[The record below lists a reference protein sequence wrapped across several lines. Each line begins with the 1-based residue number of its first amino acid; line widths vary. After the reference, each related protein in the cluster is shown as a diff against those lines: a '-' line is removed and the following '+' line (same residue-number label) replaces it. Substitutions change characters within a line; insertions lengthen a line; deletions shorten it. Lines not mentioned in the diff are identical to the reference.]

1 MSVSKKKLY
10 DRYLARLKPL
20 LSAPLHGEMAEA
32 MHQGKTEVL
41 RMSRFE
47 SSAFDTSWIDVVE
60 SVLMDLG
67 EIINAPRTVTKE
79 AGSLVPVEL
88 AKKVSAESVQH
99 LASHTQYV
107 KNIDEQGNVVPSKI
121 MSFSNDDFLYTYENR
136 FIATFIRRL
145 VLFVEK
151 RYAFIQAYIPLH
163 KEEVMMIKTKA
174 MIGDEE
180 VEIQTRIK
188 TKRPSEDPSAAK
200 AAAIAARI
208 RSMREYILYYY
219 ASPFMHKM
227 KNERDVCKPILM
239 TNIIRK
245 NVRYHKC
252 YEAFMFIE
260 KYDSLGMNYRSEDR
274 YSSLS
279 EEQLKDL
286 ALMQVG
292 TYLSVLDDN
301 EYETIKNRTHVYKP
315 KMRSSLDEEEFLFAP
330 LPKGPIEF
338 VRVDEEFREYLDHRA
353 KAELPLHPKRAEAQF
368 YADEYADKRMSKEDF
383 RQIERLMGRKEK
395 AAARFEKA
403 ILKIIEQRDN
413 EDRMLAKME
422 EEERLSAEELLIE
435 RKRAYIREEA
445 LGVPSMNPF
454 EGEHKEEPAS
464 EQTEI
469 APSDNVAEEQPN
481 QETISEGKPESEEVP
496 AGDAVIEDVEQPEQM
511 VKEPSMVQ
519 EEPLEEE
526 PSEVAGNA
534 PAEDTVPETETTTVE
549 EPIIE
554 DKEQGEPEDAQPTDE
569 APAEAEDRP
578 VMKEPSEELIHEEAL
593 SNEEQPVQESLEP
606 AEENHEQPEELTQEA
621 NAVQEESAKAEEES
635 EQGEWPFVT
644 ETKEQAPVLEQE
656 SENQEQPVDEPAVPM
671 NEADEQSASEP
682 NESNVE
688 EAQEAQSKSQK
699 QDENAKEKKN
709 RKAREKAKK
718 IAEKK
723 AKKPAKKEEKRKPK
737 EKEKKEKPEP
747 IPGTFLVKCHQGYY
761 VNGHLFSKNKADAK
775 VFHDFNEAVEQKRRF
790 GGKVIKQ

>member
-20 LSAPLHGEMAEA
+20 LSSPLHGEMAEA

-60 SVLMDLG
+60 DILMDLG

-88 AKKVSAESVQH
+88 AKKISAESVQH

-121 MSFSNDDFLYTYENR
+121 MSFSNDDFLFTYENR

-151 RYAFIQAYIPLH
+151 RYAFVQAYIPLH
-163 KEEVMMIKTKA
+163 KEEVMMVKTKA

-200 AAAIAARI
+200 AEAIASRI
-208 RSMREYILYYY
+208 KAMREYILYYY

-227 KNERDVCKPILM
+227 KNERDVRKPILM
-239 TNIIRK
+239 TNILRK

-279 EEQLKDL
+279 EQQLKEL

-315 KMRSSLDEEEFLFAP
+315 RMRSSLDEEEFLFAP

-338 VRVDEEFREYLDHRA
+338 VRVDEEFRTYLDHRA
-353 KAELPLHPKRAEAQF
+353 KAELPLHPRRAEAQF
-368 YADEYADKRMSKEDF
+368 YADEYQDKRMSKEDL
-383 RQIERLMGRKEK
+383 RQIERLMGRKET
-395 AAARFEKA
+395 AAKRFEKA
-403 ILKIIEQRDN
+403 IIKIIEQRDS

-422 EEERLSAEELLIE
+422 EEERLYAEELLIE

-454 EGEHKEEPAS
+454 EDEPKEVPAS
-464 EQTEI
+464 EQSEI
-469 APSDNVAEEQPN
+469 APSDDVAEEQPN
-481 QETISEGKPESEEVP
+481 QEPIAEEKTESEEVP
-496 AGDAVIEDVEQPEQM
+496 VGDAVLNDVEQSKQEAE
-511 VKEPSMVQ
+511 EPSMVQ
-519 EEPLEEE
+519 EEEPLEEE
-526 PSEVAGNA
+526 PSEVAANA
-534 PAEDTVPETETTTVE
+534 PAEDAVPENESATVE
-549 EPIIE
+549 EPIVE
-554 DKEQGEPEDAQPTDE
+554 DKEQREPEDVQPTVE
-569 APAEAEDRP
+569 TPAEAEEDP
-578 VMKEPSEELIHEEAL
+578 LVMEEPSEELIAEEAL
-593 SNEEQPVQESLEP
+593 SDEEQPVQESSEP
-606 AEENHEQPEELTQEA
+606 VEENHEQPEELARET
-621 NAVQEESAKAEEES
+621 NPIGDEEPAKAEEES
-635 EQGEWPFVT
+635 DQGEWPLVA
-644 ETKEQAPVLEQE
+644 ETKEQAPVFEQE
-656 SENQEQPVDEPAVPM
+656 PADQEQPV
-671 NEADEQSASEP
+671 SEP

-688 EAQEAQSKSQK
+688 KAQEAQPKPQK

-709 RKAREKAKK
+709 RKAREKAKR
-718 IAEKK
+718 IADKK

-737 EKEKKEKPEP
+737 EKKEKEKPEP

-761 VNGHLFSKNKADAK
+761 IDGHRFSKNKADAK

>member
-20 LSAPLHGEMAEA
+20 LSSPLHGEMAEA

-60 SVLMDLG
+60 DILMDLG

-88 AKKVSAESVQH
+88 AKKISAESVQH

-121 MSFSNDDFLYTYENR
+121 MSFSNDDFLFTYENR

-151 RYAFIQAYIPLH
+151 RYAFVQAYIPLH
-163 KEEVMMIKTKA
+163 KEEVMMVKTKA

-200 AAAIAARI
+200 AEAIASRI
-208 RSMREYILYYY
+208 KAMREYILYYY

-227 KNERDVCKPILM
+227 KNERDVRKPILM
-239 TNIIRK
+239 TNILRK

-279 EEQLKDL
+279 EQQLKEL

-338 VRVDEEFREYLDHRA
+338 VRVDEEFRTYLDHRA

-368 YADEYADKRMSKEDF
+368 YADEYQDKRMSKEDL
-383 RQIERLMGRKEK
+383 RQIERLMGRKET
-395 AAARFEKA
+395 AAKRFEKA
-403 ILKIIEQRDN
+403 IIKIIEQRDS

-422 EEERLSAEELLIE
+422 EEERLYAEELLIE

-454 EGEHKEEPAS
+454 EDEPKEVPAS
-464 EQTEI
+464 EQSEI
-469 APSDNVAEEQPN
+469 APSDDVAEEQPN
-481 QETISEGKPESEEVP
+481 QEPTAEEKPESEEVP
-496 AGDAVIEDVEQPEQM
+496 VGDAGIEDADQPEQ
-511 VKEPSMVQ
+511 
-519 EEPLEEE
+519 
-526 PSEVAGNA
+526 
-534 PAEDTVPETETTTVE
+534 
-549 EPIIE
+549 
-554 DKEQGEPEDAQPTDE
+554 
-569 APAEAEDRP
+569 EAE
-578 VMKEPSEELIHEEAL
+578 EPSEELIAEEAL
-593 SNEEQPVQESLEP
+593 SDEEQPVQESSEP
-606 AEENHEQPEELTQEA
+606 VEENHEQPEELAMEA
-621 NAVQEESAKAEEES
+621 NPVGDEEPAKAEEES
-635 EQGEWPFVT
+635 EQGEWPLVA
-644 ETKEQAPVLEQE
+644 ETKEQAPVFEQE
-656 SENQEQPVDEPAVPM
+656 PADQEQPV
-671 NEADEQSASEP
+671 SEP

-688 EAQEAQSKSQK
+688 EAQEAQSKPQK

-709 RKAREKAKK
+709 RKAHEKAKR
-718 IAEKK
+718 IADKK

-737 EKEKKEKPEP
+737 EKKKEEKPEP

-761 VNGHLFSKNKADAK
+761 VDGHRFSKNKADAK
-775 VFHDFNEAVEQKRRF
+775 VFHDFNEAVEQKRSF